1 MLTIDSAL
9 DTVLAAV
16 QPLECEDIAI
26 LDAAGRALG
35 ETVIAARDM
44 PSFAHSAM
52 DGYAIAGEDLRRGSV
67 EFEIVGD
74 MAFGTAIALEL
85 GSGQAAK
92 IMTGCQ
98 LPSGADTVV
107 PVELTSSGRYLS
119 VGERVHFSGK
129 VSRGANVR
137 LAGEDFSEGSPVLLG
152 GQHLGPAELGV
163 LASIGRA
170 RALTA
175 RRPRVAIVGTGSEL
189 VEPGEPL
196 GPGQIYDANSYA
208 IYGQVRDAGG
218 EPLMLGIAPDGDG
231 ATQALLRKALR
242 ADVLVTT
249 GGVSMGESD
258 SIGALQDQLGVE
270 RRFWGVRI
278 KPGWPVTFGRLGR
291 TLVFGLPG
299 NPVAAMVAAELFV
312 RPALLALQGR
322 SDLYRP
328 FVIAAAA
335 EPVKPTKARVEA
347 LRCRLIRKGNRFTF
361 ARTGPQGSGML
372 RSMSLADGLA
382 LIPPNCRGGEPGEEF
397 VVMQLVGTSSERPPF
412 GQ

>member
-1 MLTIDSAL
+1 M
-9 DTVLAAV
+9 
-16 QPLECEDIAI
+16 
-26 LDAAGRALG
+26 
-35 ETVIAARDM
+35 
-44 PSFAHSAM
+44 
-52 DGYAIAGEDLRRGSV
+52 
-67 EFEIVGD
+67 
-74 MAFGTAIALEL
+74 
-85 GSGQAAK
+85 
-92 IMTGCQ
+92 
-98 LPSGADTVV
+98 
-107 PVELTSSGRYLS
+107 
-119 VGERVHFSGK
+119 
-129 VSRGANVR
+129 
-137 LAGEDFSEGSPVLLG
+137 
-152 GQHLGPAELGV
+152 